1 MGGSV
6 EVVVDDAEQILERVA
21 AIDVAKASGKVCV
34 RVPHD
39 TKEGRRV
46 TRVFDVVA
54 TVPAVEGLA
63 DHLVCQ
69 GIERVVLES
78 TSDYWRVFYYL
89 LEERGL
95 EVWLVNAR
103 DVKNVPGRP
112 KTDKLDAVWLAKLNE
127 RSMLRRSFVPPVDIR
142 RMRDVTRM
150 RVDLVADRTRAKQRG
165 EKVLEGALIKLSSV
179 VSDLFGV
186 AGRRILDA
194 LVAGERDPRRLA
206 ALGTGLKASPEALT
220 AALTGR
226 FSDHD
231 AFLLKIYLDQV
242 DALDQQIA
250 TLSARVEQMTAAM
263 LLPARQSGTVEPA
276 GATVVDGVPGT
287 VSTVTGEIIPPA
299 ADAPADATP
308 PPTDR
313 PPVPRTVADLVDLLD
328 QVPGIGRDSAQ
339 LILAEI
345 GMDMSPFPT
354 SGHLA
359 SWAKLTSRT
368 IQTGAS
374 LRMGRTGRGN
384 RYVRRTLGTAAVSA
398 GRTNTFLGVRHRRLR
413 ARRGGLKALVA
424 TSRAILEIIW
434 RMVHD
439 QVPFR
444 ELGADHHTRQPDPE
458 RRKHALVRQMK
469 NLGVSPEEAASM
481 LAAA

>member
-1 MGGSV
+1 M
-6 EVVVDDAEQILERVA
+6 
-21 AIDVAKASGKVCV
+21 
-34 RVPHD
+34 
-39 TKEGRRV
+39 
-46 TRVFDVVA
+46 
-54 TVPAVEGLA
+54 
-63 DHLVCQ
+63 
-69 GIERVVLES
+69 
-78 TSDYWRVFYYL
+78 
-89 LEERGL
+89 
-95 EVWLVNAR
+95 
-103 DVKNVPGRP
+103 
-112 KTDKLDAVWLAKLNE
+112 
-127 RSMLRRSFVPPVDIR
+127 
-142 RMRDVTRM
+142 
-150 RVDLVADRTRAKQRG
+150 
-165 EKVLEGALIKLSSV
+165 
-179 VSDLFGV
+179 

-206 ALGTGLKASPEALT
+206 ALGTGLKASPEEMT

-231 AFLLKIYLDQV
+231 AFLLKIYLEQV

-250 TLSARVEQMTAAM
+250 TLSARLEEMTAAM
-263 LLPARQSGTVEPA
+263 PLPARRSGTPEPA
-276 GATVVDGVPGT
+276 GVTVVDGVPGT

-299 ADAPADATP
+299 ADAPAGATP
-308 PPTDR
+308 PPADG
-313 PPVPRTVADLVDLLD
+313 PPVPRTAADLVDLLD
-328 QVPGIGRDSAQ
+328 AIPGIGRDSAQ

-345 GMDMSPFPT
+345 GTDMSPFAA

-424 TSRAILEIIW
+424 TSRSILEIIW

-444 ELGADHHTRQPDPE
+444 ELGADYHTPQQDPE
-458 RRKHALVRQMK
+458 RRKRVLARQMK